1 MNKIIENKV
10 NNRNIKAVSL
20 NLETKT
26 INYNDKIKSNIK
38 TISGDEEISRAFL
51 IDRLVNELDYLPEYI
66 ELERTY
72 DIKAGHTK
80 IKPRI
85 DVLVKD
91 IQGNPFFFIEVKAPQ
106 KYEEQKKNI
115 EGQLFSLAQEEEKK
129 FKTKVKYLAY
139 YTTELIDDIVVDK
152 VIIIDFEKYPT
163 FDAWEEDGSISIG
176 NELTAGYGQPQ
187 KQPLIKGDDKH
198 DLKVKIDKQ
207 EIEALAKNL
216 HNVLWGGG
224 GTNDSEI
231 FYSLTNIILAKIQD
245 ESEREDEEEY
255 HFQLKQYGDNLENLD
270 NLFIR
275 INELYRRALKEK
287 LNITDE
293 SKTEKAYVI
302 NEEKF
307 PLNKLAFCV
316 QSLEK
321 ISFYEARNSLNGKDI
336 LGDFFEAI
344 TRDGFKQ
351 TKGQFFTPVNV
362 VNFINYAIG
371 LDTLAIER
379 LNTDGEL
386 PFIIDPSAGSA
397 TYIVEAMKVLTK
409 ELMHKQFSKL
419 KTNKQTKE
427 KLRKLFPEY
436 KENEWAEKYLYGSDI
451 NFDLGIASK
460 VNMILHGDGSS
471 NIFVK
476 DGLLPFRF
484 YTKDSAPNYLEKAN
498 IDETYN
504 NKDTNANFDIVIS
517 NPPFSVDLDTQ
528 TKRLL
533 PQSFLFFDKKNSE
546 NLFIERYY
554 QLLKEN
560 GRVGVVLPE
569 SVFDTTENKYIR
581 LFIFKYFKVK
591 AVVSLPQITFE
602 PYTSTKT
609 SILFLQ
615 KKTQD
620 EIKEWNIVWDKYAQE
635 FGELNTRCNN
645 LVDVYINK
653 KDRVKL
659 PSIKDID
666 ENKEIEL
673 LKRFLKD
680 YITIEDE
687 SLTSKEIC
695 QKYKDEIKELSK
707 FDKSLLG
714 ILITDYRENEWW
726 VFGEV
731 ACEFEYDIFMA
742 EAQNVGYKRTKRGE
756 KPMPNDLFDLE
767 YAPNKLSLESIKN
780 YYDELIAT
788 IEKTILTIQ
797 NDIKSL
803 KIKIEDKSTPNLI
816 KRLKISNQN
825 LEQKQLELVKI
836 KEDYQLSLDIYD
848 IYYEDDKI
856 KDEYYDRVDKTF
868 INYFKDGIMK
878 RWASSDIL
886 LRKDEEVKILDSI
899 RKSIKWD

>member
-1 MNKIIENKV
+1 MNKIIENKL
-10 NNRNIKAVSL
+10 NNQKNKAVSI
-20 NLETKT
+20 NLETKK
-26 INYNDKIKSNIK
+26 INYHEKIKSNIK
-38 TISGDEEISRAFL
+38 TISGDEEVSRAFL
-51 IDRLVNELDYLPEYI
+51 IDRLVNELDYSLELI
-66 ELERTY
+66 ELEKTY
-72 DIKAGHTK
+72 DVK
-80 IKPRI
+80 IGRDKKLPRV

-91 IQGNPFFFIEVKAPQ
+91 TKGNPFFFIEVKAPN
-106 KYEEQKKNI
+106 KYEQDKLNI
-115 EGQLFSLAQEEEKK
+115 EGQLFTLAQEEEKK
-129 FKTKVKYLAY
+129 FKTKVRYLAY
-139 YTTELIDDIVVDK
+139 YTTEEIDDNIIDK

-163 FDAWEEDGSISIG
+163 YDIWEEAGSISVG
-176 NELTAGYGQPQ
+176 NELTAGYGQPR

-198 DLKVKIDKQ
+198 DLKVKIQKD
-207 EIEALAKNL
+207 EIEQLAKNL

-231 FYSLTNIILAKIQD
+231 FYSLVNIILAKIQD

-255 HFQLKQYGDNLENLD
+255 HFQLKQYGDNPEQLEK
-270 NLFIR
+270 LFDR
-275 INELYRRALKEK
+275 VNDLYRRALKEK

-293 SKTEKAYVI
+293 SKIAKAYLI

-307 PLNKLAFCV
+307 PLSKLAFCV
-316 QSLEK
+316 SSLER
-321 ISFYEARNSLNGKDI
+321 ISFFEGRNSLDGKDI

-351 TKGQFFTPVNV
+351 TKGQFFTPTVV

-371 LDTLAIER
+371 LDTLSIEK
-379 LNTDGEL
+379 LNTSGEL

-397 TYIVEAMKVLTK
+397 TYIVEAMKVITK
-409 ELMHKQFSKL
+409 ELKHKQFNKL

-427 KLRKLFPEY
+427 KIRKLFPEY

-484 YTKDSAPNYLEKAN
+484 YTKDSAPNHLQNAEV
-498 IDETYN
+498 DETYN
-504 NKDTNANFDIVIS
+504 NKEINGNFDIVIS
-517 NPPFSVDLDTQ
+517 NPPFSVDLDTE

-533 PQSFLFFDKKNSE
+533 PQSFIFPNKKNSE

-554 QLLKEN
+554 QLLREN

-581 LFIFKYFKVK
+581 LFLFKYFKVK

-615 KKTQD
+615 KKTQY
-620 EIKEWNIVWDKYAQE
+620 EIKEWNDVWDKYGKE
-635 FGELNTRCNN
+635 WSNLKTRCDN
-645 LVDVYINK
+645 LINVYLNK
-653 KDRVKL
+653 KDRSKL
-659 PSIKDID
+659 PSIKDLKP
-666 ENKEIEL
+666 KEEQDIL
-673 LKRFLKD
+673 VRFLKD
-680 YITIEDE
+680 YIIDDDKK
-687 SLTSKEIC
+687 STSIDIC
-695 QKYKDEIKELSK
+695 TKYKDEIIELCK
-707 FDKSLLG
+707 HDKDT
-714 ILITDYRENEWW
+714 TDVFGFYNAWW

-731 ACEFEYDIFMA
+731 AKEFDYDIFMA

-767 YAPNKLSLESIKN
+767 YAPNTLSLDSIKS
-780 YYDELIAT
+780 YYDELID
-788 IEKTILTIQ
+788 IETKNIDT
-797 NDIKSL
+797 L
-803 KIKIEDKSTPNLI
+803 KIENKLLDKKIKDKSTPT
-816 KRLKISNQN
+816 
-825 LEQKQLELVKI
+825 LVKKLNI
-836 KEDYQLSLDIYD
+836 IIENLKQSELKLKELQNEYNKALAIYST
-848 IYYEDDKI
+848 YYTDDEI
-856 KDEYYDRVDKTF
+856 KDEYFDRVDETL
-868 INYFKDGIMK
+868 ISHFKNGIMK

-886 LRKDEEVKILDSI
+886 LRNDEEVTILDSI
-899 RKSIKWD
+899 RKSVKWD